1 MIARYILCFLWGA
14 SLASGWWATAHFG
27 ITETGP
33 NKIPLVIALTVLAS
47 LGTLGVAGYVLIKA
61 AVDGKP

>member
-14 SLASGWWATAHFG
+14 TLASGWWATAHFG

-33 NKIPLVIALTVLAS
+33 NKIPLVIMFTVMAS
-47 LGTLGVAGYVLIKA
+47 LGTLCAAGHVLIKA